1 MKPFK
6 IQRILIPVDLS
17 ENSLLALDHAGFMA
31 KLFKAEITLLHVKEP
46 KGLFSNHS
54 SDASDGL
61 AAQLEN
67 LATQLKLSTGGKVM
81 VLTKSGKISKSIV
94 EAANECKAD
103 VVVMGT
109 HGISGFEELFIG
121 SNAYR
126 VVTEATCPII
136 TVQTHANKIGFQ
148 NILLP
153 IDNSAPSR
161 EKLRYAVELA
171 QHYSSTIHLLGILTV
186 EEDELTARF
195 NKMFDQIEGY
205 LKKHEVKFNS
215 ELVFGENIAKLTMK
229 YGEKINADLLMIM
242 TEQEENL
249 TGLFL
254 GPFAQQVVNH
264 SRIPVMC
271 IKPSNT
277 EFGMNML
284 SASM

>member
-31 KLFKAEITLLHVKEP
+31 KLFKADIALLHVTEP
-46 KGLFSNHS
+46 KGFFSNHT
-54 SDASDGL
+54 ASVTTEI
-61 AAQLEN
+61 ATRLEN
-67 LATQLKLSTGGKVM
+67 LATQVKLSTGGKVE
-81 VLTKSGKISKSIV
+81 VLTKNGKISRTIV
-94 EAANECKAD
+94 EAAAECKAD

-126 VVTEATCPII
+126 VVTEAPCPII
-136 TVQTHANKIGFQ
+136 TVQTHASKMGFK

-205 LKKHEVKFNS
+205 LTKHDVKFTS
-215 ELVFGENIAKLTMK
+215 ELVFGENIAKLTMR

-249 TGLFL
+249 TGLLL
-254 GPFAQQVVNH
+254 GPYAQQVVNH
-264 SRIPVMC
+264 SKIPVMS
-271 IKPSNT
+271 IKPTHSD
-277 EFGMNML
+277 FSMNML
-284 SASM
+284 SGSM